1 PPCAVGGHNHDRAR
15 NAGPC
20 LNVARM
26 RASLTGSLTLVSL
39 LAVVTGTGLSV
50 TWIELLTSDPIE
62 STACFPP
69 SSSAPSLAPA
79 CKRRMNTSREL
90 NPAAT
95 VSTRHPKCNKFA
107 QYSCLPWPCTPM
119 SILTTFT
126 RPNCAAASRAAG
138 MEAIPPTASI
148 PSSTMSSTD
157 FSCRE
162 TTATYSGCEMFRRPF
177 VAIKGLVL
185 A

>member
-1 PPCAVGGHNHDRAR
+1 GDRWSGKSTCHAPPSRLSPLEDELGEEPCAFRSTDTRRSFAATVSPRATVGAAAPPCAVGGHNHDRAR

-79 CKRRMNTSREL
+79 CKRRMNTSRE
-90 NPAAT
+90 
-95 VSTRHPKCNKFA
+95 
-107 QYSCLPWPCTPM
+107 
-119 SILTTFT
+119 
-126 RPNCAAASRAAG
+126 
-138 MEAIPPTASI
+138 
-148 PSSTMSSTD
+148 
-157 FSCRE
+157 
-162 TTATYSGCEMFRRPF
+162 
-177 VAIKGLVL
+177 
-185 A
+185 